1 MANHKGSEGVV
12 KIGSNTVA
20 EIKDFS
26 LSETAETIDDTTM
39 GDSARTKLVG
49 LTTASGSMTAFWDET
64 DTSGQG
70 AMTVGAEVTLNLYP
84 EGATTGDTYATLT
97 ALITEK
103 GVSTTL
109 DGMVETS
116 VSFEAN
122 GAVTW
127 GTVA

>member
-1 MANHKGSEGVV
+1 MANHKGSEGVA
-12 KIGSNTVA
+12 KIGANTIA

-39 GDSARTKLVG
+39 GDSARTKQVG

-70 AMTVGAEVTLNLYP
+70 AMTVGASVTLNLYP
-84 EGATTGDTYATLT
+84 EGATTGDKYATLT

-109 DGMVETS
+109 DGMVETT

-127 GTVA
+127 GTV